1 MTRRKRTKYRTQRIP
16 FKSGTAMGSKK
27 SRTNDQLG
35 FTTFLK
41 AFAFGCAIAAIAVGL
56 YFADKHIRY
65 ARPAATGTLEL
76 VDVPEWIYPELRTK
90 VLLAA
95 GSQTFKLDENTAQ
108 QVAENLASVAWLDDV
123 VVQTAHDR
131 ILIKARWRKPLALIK
146 TGLTKFYVDAD
157 KVVLDFVPLSALSI
171 VMVRGVMVSIMPPI
185 GQVLERDD
193 LAAAIEL
200 LSLLDR
206 MDRDLVPDK
215 PLLRE
220 IESIDV
226 SNFKGREDSR
236 APHIVLYAKDRTQ
249 IIWGAEIGAWS
260 QYMEAKD
267 EDKLAKLYSYYSE
280 HGSLLGGAKYINLRD
295 PQDRIP
301 LPIDKY

>member
-1 MTRRKRTKYRTQRIP
+1 
-16 FKSGTAMGSKK
+16 MGSKR
-27 SRTNDQLG
+27 SRRNEQLD

-41 AFAFGCAIAAIAVGL
+41 AFAFGCAIAAAAVGL

-65 ARPAATGTLEL
+65 VKPAAIGALEL

-95 GSQTFKLDENTAQ
+95 GSRTFKLDENAAQ

-146 TGLTKFYVDAD
+146 TGLTKFYIDAD

-171 VMVRGVMVSIMPPI
+171 VMIRGVMVGTMPPI
-185 GQVLERDD
+185 GQALERDD

-200 LSLLDR
+200 LALLDR
-206 MDRDLVPDK
+206 MDQDLVPDK

-267 EDKLAKLYSYYSE
+267 EDKLAKLYSYYNE

-295 PQDRIP
+295 PQDKIP

>member
-1 MTRRKRTKYRTQRIP
+1 VTRRKRTKDRTKRIS
-16 FKSGTAMGSKK
+16 FKSGTAMGSKQ
-27 SRTNDQLG
+27 SRTNEQLD

-41 AFAFGCAIAAIAVGL
+41 AFVFGCAIAAIAVGL

-65 ARPAATGTLEL
+65 AKPAATGTLEL

-95 GSQTFKLDENTAQ
+95 GSQTFKLDENAAQ
-108 QVAENLASVAWLDDV
+108 KVAENLVSFAWLDNV
-123 VVQTAHDR
+123 VVQTTHDR

-146 TGLTKFYVDAD
+146 TGLTKFYIDAD
-157 KVVLDFVPLSALSI
+157 KVVLDFMPLPTLSI
-171 VMVRGVMVSIMPPI
+171 VMIRGVMVSTMPPI

-193 LAAAIEL
+193 L
-200 LSLLDR
+200 DR
-206 MDRDLVPDK
+206 MDQDLVPDK

-226 SNFKGREDSR
+226 SNFNGREDSR

-295 PQDRIP
+295 PQDKIP